1 MPGPLW
7 GPGLFPG
14 PLSGPDLLPGP
25 LWVQVGCWIWG
36 RGPAFPSFLPWDLEN
51 FIKISNHNEYFIQ
64 LIKILLTY
72 VSASFDPREIIRNSL
87 RNNQI

>member
-1 MPGPLW
+1 ML
-7 GPGLFPG
+7 
-14 PLSGPDLLPGP
+14 DLG
-25 LWVQVGCWIWG
+25 VGCWIWG
-36 RGPAFPSFLPWDLEN
+36 LGAGFGGWVLDLEPGARFSLFIPWDLEK

-72 VSASFDPREIIRNSL
+72 VSASFDPREIIRNSI